1 MSICCVLEYEFTVQF
16 NSEGK
21 EVPLHVHPSK
31 LTRLYVVVK
40 SSTIFL
46 HHTNIPLTFSYTI
59 VPTRLLS
66 QALGSQ
72 LSETFIPPFTSSVA
86 CGSVLLSHTLRVLL
100 LVFSMK

>member
-1 MSICCVLEYEFTVQF
+1 MFEYEETVQY
-16 NSEGK
+16 NVEGR

-31 LTRLYVVVK
+31 LTRLYVVVTP
-40 SSTIFL
+40 STTFL
-46 HHTNIPLTFSYTI
+46 HHKKPLLVSYVI
-59 VPTRLLS
+59 VPARLLS

-86 CGSVLLSHTLRVLL
+86 CGVVVLSHTLRVLL